1 MAMAPWYVMKDD
13 DRRRDACPL
22 WMPRTPS
29 ESACKE
35 RVVRGSG
42 FGLALAMEREER
54 RGMVRMITS

>member
-1 MAMAPWYVMKDD
+1 MKDD

-29 ESACKE
+29 ESACKK

>member
-1 MAMAPWYVMKDD
+1 MAPWYIMKYD
-13 DRRRDACPL
+13 DRQRDACPL
-22 WMPRTPS
+22 WMLRTS
-29 ESACKE
+29 RESACKK